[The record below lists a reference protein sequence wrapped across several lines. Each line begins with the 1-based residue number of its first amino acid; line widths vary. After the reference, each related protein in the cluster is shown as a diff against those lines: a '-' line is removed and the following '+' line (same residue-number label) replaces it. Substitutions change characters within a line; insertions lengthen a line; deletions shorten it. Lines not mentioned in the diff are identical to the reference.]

1 MDVMNESDAR
11 DAMDRVRPP
20 SSAAMRKLLAGV
32 ALACGVLAAAHAA
45 DGHHP
50 AVPAD
55 AVKWG
60 PAPASLPAG
69 AQAAVLLGSPAKEG
83 PFVIRLKLPDG
94 FAVPAHRHS
103 KDEFL
108 TVISGRF
115 GVAAGGKL
123 DKEGAVPLPAA
134 SFIHLPAGMP
144 HAAWASGET
153 VVQING
159 TGPFDVIYLDPK
171 DDPRK
176 Q

>member
-1 MDVMNESDAR
+1 M
-11 DAMDRVRPP
+11 
-20 SSAAMRKLLAGV
+20 KLHSLSYQRGV
-32 ALACGVLAAAHAA
+32 SLIEVLITMVVVAFGLLGLAAFQAKAQV
-45 DGHHP
+45 G
-50 AVPAD
+50 
-55 AVKWG
+55 
-60 PAPASLPAG
+60 SIESYQR

-144 HAAWASGET
+144 HAAWASG
-153 VVQING
+153 
-159 TGPFDVIYLDPK
+159 
-171 DDPRK
+171 
-176 Q
+176 